1 MKILSLVTWLPTVGA
16 ILILFFNKSKN
27 DAIRWFANFWM
38 GICFIVSIPLITGLG
53 SLKGYDRALGGLQ
66 FIEDFDW
73 IPIIGARYQ
82 LGVDGLSVI
91 LIMLTTM
98 LGVIGAVCSWSYIR
112 EKGREKEYYIM
123 LLLLQSGM
131 IGAFVAA
138 DLFLFFI
145 FWEVML
151 VPMYFLI
158 GIWGGKNRLYSA
170 IKFFL
175 YTLVGSVVMLL
186 AVLKLFFIF
195 PEVVKAQEVAVR
207 ETAGVYATNRET
219 GQTNG
224 DMRKLVENAINR
236 VKGVDT
242 DGKSPLPSSHVRSS
256 FNIAA
261 LTAIGPHIKTVFGVG
276 LVIWLFI
283 GFALSFAIKVPMF
296 PFHTWLPDAHYD
308 APTAGSVILAGIL
321 LKMGTYGFMR
331 FSLPIFPDAATH
343 PTVRFWMITLS
354 IIGIIYGALVA
365 LAQKDIKKLIAY
377 SSVSHLGFVMLGLF
391 ALNPNGINGAVMQMI
406 SHGISTGA
414 LFMLAGI
421 IYERRHTYEIAEFS
435 GLASVMPT
443 YSTIFLI
450 VTLSSLGLP
459 LMNNFIGEFLVLRG
473 AFEANVYWGAAAT
486 VGIILGAAYMLWLY
500 QRVFFGAVTNEK
512 NKELADL
519 NAREAWQFAP
529 LIFLIFW
536 IGIYPKPLLSYIN
549 PQTEAVVGQVY
560 PNYFKPAEEAP
571 KVAEEKPATE
581 TLPQSEAATQTSVP
595 QNNVTKTDVAAKSV
609 ASANKVSE
617 PKPLEKQGNA
627 K

>member
-1 MKILSLVTWLPTVGA
+1 MPGHIEILGLGILSWVTWLPTVGS
-16 ILILFFNKSKN
+16 LILLLFNRAKN
-27 DAIRWFANFWM
+27 DRIRWFANVWIM
-38 GICFIVSIPLITGLG
+38 ICFLISVPLLTGLG
-53 SLKGYDRALGGLQ
+53 GASRGYDKALGGLQ
-66 FIEDFDW
+66 FIEDFEW
-73 IPIIGARYQ
+73 IPLIGARYQ
-82 LGVDGLSVI
+82 LGVDGLSLV
-91 LIMLTTM
+91 LVVLTTL
-98 LGVIGAVCSWSYIR
+98 LGVVSVICSWSYIR

-195 PEVVKAQEVAVR
+195 PEVVQTQGTPQRAAV
-207 ETAGVYATNRET
+207 EATAMQLSTNRET
-219 GQTNG
+219 GLLNSQMYNMAL
-224 DMRKLVENAINR
+224 DAMKRVDNR
-236 VKGVDT
+236 AATSVT
-242 DGKSPLPSSHVRSS
+242 RSS
-256 FNIAA
+256 FNIPA
-261 LTAIGPHIKTVFGVG
+261 LTAMGPHIKAVYGIA

-283 GFALSFAIKVPMF
+283 GFGLSFAIKVPMF

-308 APTAGSVILAGIL
+308 APTAGSVILAGVL

-343 PTVRFWMITLS
+343 PTVRKVMVILA
-354 IIGIIYGALVA
+354 IVGIIYGALVA
-365 LAQKDIKKLIAY
+365 MAQKDVKKLVAY

-406 SHGISTGA
+406 NHGISTGA

-421 IYERRHTYEIAEFS
+421 LYERRHTYDIAEFG
-435 GLASVMPT
+435 GLAHVMPT
-443 YSTIFLI
+443 FSTIFLI

-459 LMNNFIGEFLVLRG
+459 LMNNFIGEFLTIRG
-473 AFEANVYWGAAAT
+473 AFEANVSWGIYAT
-486 VGIILGAAYMLWLY
+486 VGIVLGAAYMLWLY
-500 QRVFFGAVTNEK
+500 QRVFFGAITNKANES
-512 NKELADL
+512 LPDL
-519 NAREAWQFAP
+519 DRREAWQFAP

-536 IGIYPKPLLSYIN
+536 IGIYPKPLLSYISPATDVVVAQVQ
-549 PQTEAVVGQVY
+549 PQ
-560 PNYFKPAEEAP
+560 YFKAEPVRAQ
-571 KVAEEKPATE
+571 ATE
-581 TLPQSEAATQTSVP
+581 GATSTATTQEES
-595 QNNVTKTDVAAKSV
+595 SR
-609 ASANKVSE
+609 
-617 PKPLEKQGNA
+617 
-627 K
+627 

>member
-1 MKILSLVTWLPTVGA
+1 MPGRIEFFGIGILSWVTWLPAVGA
-16 ILILFFNKSKN
+16 LLLLFFNRSKN
-27 DAIRWFANFWM
+27 NSIRGFANMW
-38 GICFIVSIPLITGLG
+38 IALCFLISIPLLTGLPG
-53 SLKGYDRALGGLQ
+53 KGPGYDRAYGGLQ
-66 FIEDFDW
+66 FIEDHDW
-73 IPIIGARYQ
+73 IPLIGARYQ
-82 LGVDGLSVI
+82 VGVDGLALV
-91 LIMLTTM
+91 LVMLTTL
-98 LGVIGAVCSWSYIR
+98 LGVISVVCSWSYIR

-123 LLLLQSGM
+123 MLLLQSGM
-131 IGAFVAA
+131 LGAFVSA

-195 PEVVKAQEVAVR
+195 PDVVKAQRPAV
-207 ETAGVYATNRET
+207 EATARQLAASSIADPERRGQVNSEMLNLALDAMKRVDGIDPKTNR
-219 GQTNG
+219 
-224 DMRKLVENAINR
+224 A
-236 VKGVDT
+236 
-242 DGKSPLPSSHVRSS
+242 LPAGYVHSS

-261 LTAIGPHIKTVFGVG
+261 LTAIGPHIKTVFTTG

-331 FSLPIFPDAATH
+331 FSLPMFPDAAKD
-343 PTVRFWMITLS
+343 PTVRNVMIALA

-365 LAQKDIKKLIAY
+365 MAQKDVKKLVAY

-391 ALNPNGINGAVMQMI
+391 AFNPNGINGAVMQMI
-406 SHGISTGA
+406 NHGISTGA

-421 IYERRHTYEIAEFS
+421 LYERRHTYEIAEFG
-435 GLASVMPT
+435 GLATVMPKF
-443 YSTIFLI
+443 STIFLI

-459 LMNNFIGEFLVLRG
+459 LMNNFIGEFLTIRG
-473 AFEANVYWGAAAT
+473 AFEARPLWGALAAL
-486 VGIILGAAYMLWLY
+486 GIILGAAYMLWLY
-500 QRVFFGAVTNEK
+500 QRVFFGAVTNPANQSLK
-512 NKELADL
+512 DL
-519 NAREAWQFAP
+519 DARETWQFAP

-536 IGIYPKPLLSYIN
+536 IGVYPKPLLSYIE
-549 PQTEAVVGQVY
+549 PQTNVVVALVE
-560 PNYFKPAEEAP
+560 PDYFKDTGQRPQ
-571 KVAEEKPATE
+571 VAEEHT
-581 TLPQSEAATQTSVP
+581 
-595 QNNVTKTDVAAKSV
+595 TK
-609 ASANKVSE
+609 
-617 PKPLEKQGNA
+617 
-627 K
+627 

>member
-1 MKILSLVTWLPTVGA
+1 MGPGGRIQFFSIGILSWVTWLPAVGA
-16 ILILFFNKSKN
+16 IILLFFNRAKINS
-27 DAIRWFANFWM
+27 IRGFANMWIAF
-38 GICFIVSIPLITGLG
+38 CFLISIPLLTGLG
-53 SLKGYDRALGGLQ
+53 GSRPGYDRAYGGLQ
-66 FIEDFDW
+66 FIEDHEW
-73 IPIIGARYQ
+73 IPLIGARYQ
-82 LGVDGLSVI
+82 LGVDGLSLV
-91 LIMLTTM
+91 LVMLTTL
-98 LGVIGAVCSWSYIR
+98 LGVISVVCSWAYIR

-123 LLLLQSGM
+123 MLLLQTGM
-131 IGAFVAA
+131 LGAFVSA

-195 PEVVKAQEVAVR
+195 PDVVKAQRPAVEASARQLASSSVADPSRQGQVNSEMLNLALDAMKR
-207 ETAGVYATNRET
+207 VDGIDPVTRQALPAGY
-219 GQTNG
+219 
-224 DMRKLVENAINR
+224 
-236 VKGVDT
+236 
-242 DGKSPLPSSHVRSS
+242 VRSS

-261 LTAIGPHIKTVFGVG
+261 LTAIGPHIKEVFGLGV
-276 LVIWLFI
+276 VIYLFI

-331 FSLPIFPDAATH
+331 FSLPMFPDAAKH
-343 PTVRFWMITLS
+343 PTVRQVMVVLA

-365 LAQKDIKKLIAY
+365 MAQKDVKKLVAY

-391 ALNPNGINGAVMQMI
+391 AFNPNGINGAVMQMI
-406 SHGISTGA
+406 NHGISTGA

-421 IYERRHTYEIAEFS
+421 LYERRHTYEIAEFG
-435 GLASVMPT
+435 GLASVMPKF
-443 YSTIFLI
+443 STIFLI

-459 LMNNFIGEFLVLRG
+459 LMNNFIGEFLTIRG
-473 AFEANVYWGAAAT
+473 AFEAKVLWGAFAA

-500 QRVFFGAVTNEK
+500 QRVFFGAVTNSANEGLK
-512 NKELADL
+512 DL
-519 NAREAWQFAP
+519 DMRETWQFAP

-536 IGIYPKPLLSYIN
+536 IGIYPKPLLSYIE
-549 PQTEAVVGQVY
+549 PQTNVVVAQVQ
-560 PNYFKPAEEAP
+560 PEYFKATTQTPQ
-571 KVAEEKPATE
+571 VAEEQPR
-581 TLPQSEAATQTSVP
+581 
-595 QNNVTKTDVAAKSV
+595 
-609 ASANKVSE
+609 
-617 PKPLEKQGNA
+617 
-627 K
+627 

>member
-1 MKILSLVTWLPTVGA
+1 MPGRIELFGLGILSWVTWLPAVGA
-16 ILILFFNKSKN
+16 ILILLFNREKN
-27 DAIRWFANFWM
+27 DAIRWFANVWIT
-38 GICFIVSIPLITGLG
+38 ICFLISIPLVTGLG
-53 SLKGYDRALGGLQ
+53 GGHGYDRALGGLQ
-66 FIEDFDW
+66 FIEDHDW
-73 IPIIGARYQ
+73 IPLIGARYQ
-82 LGVDGLSVI
+82 LGIDGLSLVLVI
-91 LIMLTTM
+91 LTTL
-98 LGVIGAVCSWSYIR
+98 LGVLSVVCSWAYIR

-186 AVLKLFFIF
+186 AVLKLYFIF
-195 PEVVKAQEVAVR
+195 PDVVKAQRVEVEA
-207 ETAGVYATNRET
+207 TARQNASSSLTDPQRFGQVNEPMLNLALDAMKRADGIDPRTNRSLEP
-219 GQTNG
+219 GY
-224 DMRKLVENAINR
+224 V
-236 VKGVDT
+236 
-242 DGKSPLPSSHVRSS
+242 HSS

-261 LTAIGPHIKTVFGVG
+261 MTAIGPHIKAVYGVG

-283 GFALSFAIKVPMF
+283 GFGLSFAIKVPMF

-308 APTAGSVILAGIL
+308 APTAGSVILAGVL

-331 FSLPIFPDAATH
+331 FSLPMFPDAATH
-343 PTVRFWMITLS
+343 PTVRQVMVVLS

-365 LAQKDIKKLIAY
+365 MAQKDVKKLIAY

-391 ALNPNGINGAVMQMI
+391 SLNPNGINGAVMQMI
-406 SHGISTGA
+406 NHGISTGA

-421 IYERRHTYEIAEFS
+421 LYERRHTYEIAEFG

-443 YSTIFLI
+443 FSTIFLI

-459 LMNNFIGEFLVLRG
+459 LMNNFIGEFLTLRG
-473 AFEANVYWGAAAT
+473 AFEARVLWGALAT

-500 QRVFFGAVTNEK
+500 QRVFFGPVTNKANEGLK
-512 NKELADL
+512 DL
-519 NAREAWQFAP
+519 DAREAWQFAP
-529 LIFLIFW
+529 LILLIFW
-536 IGIYPKPLLSYIN
+536 IGVYPKPLLSYIN
-549 PQTEAVVGQVY
+549 PQTEVVVAQVS
-560 PNYFKPAEEAP
+560 PDYFKTGPAAQRP
-571 KVAEEKPATE
+571 QVAEENPGSHTSGEPTE
-581 TLPQSEAATQTSVP
+581 R
-595 QNNVTKTDVAAKSV
+595 
-609 ASANKVSE
+609 
-617 PKPLEKQGNA
+617 
-627 K
+627 